1 MYPVTAIENVLE
13 VLAIQGLEDG
23 KVLVLL
29 VGEGDD
35 EDDVGVLVEAVG
47 QSRRQERD
55 ADAGAKLLQ
64 DPDLVIDGILVMS
77 VQKGCL
83 YITITL
89 STEQLLRSFVAHSSL
104 LLIR

>member
-1 MYPVTAIENVLE
+1 MYPVTAIKNVLE
-13 VLAIQGLEDG
+13 VLAIEGLEDG

-47 QSRRQERD
+47 QSCRQERD

-64 DPDLVIDGILVMS
+64 DSDLVVDGILEKS
-77 VQKGCL
+77 VHEGYHNYFK
-83 YITITL
+83 
-89 STEQLLRSFVAHSSL
+89 H
-104 LLIR
+104 

>member
-1 MYPVTAIENVLE
+1 MYPVTAIENVFE

-47 QSRRQERD
+47 QSCRQERD

-77 VQKGCL
+77 VQK
-83 YITITL
+83 T
-89 STEQLLRSFVAHSSL
+89 SFMSQLLLALSSY
-104 LLIR
+104 

>member
-1 MYPVTAIENVLE
+1 M
-13 VLAIQGLEDG
+13 LAIKGLEDG

-35 EDDVGVLVEAVG
+35 EDDVGVLVLAVG
-47 QSRRQERD
+47 QSCRQERD

-64 DPDLVIDGILVMS
+64 DPDLVVDGILVMS

-83 YITITL
+83 YITISL
-89 STEQLLRSFVAHSSL
+89 ST
-104 LLIR
+104 